1 MVVVD
6 LRIVS
11 NLVVSADQG
20 SMSDLLQV
28 LLMMAVPASV
38 LLWCRLLNRRDER
51 RAGAQAL
58 SSDGVQS

>member
-51 RAGAQAL
+51 RAGAQAV

>member
-6 LRIVS
+6 VRIVS

-51 RAGAQAL
+51 RAGAQAV

>member
-38 LLWCRLLNRRDER
+38 LLWCRFLNRRDER